1 MMKEINELRIKLNN
15 QIEYQFEEELL
26 LSDEDFASSVLSL
39 EKELELLYKIK

>member
-26 LSDEDFASSVLSL
+26 LSDEDFAAYVLSL